1 MEIAKEELIRRI
13 ELARRAL
20 NESIDLNAEYE
31 EIYLN
36 SVNLDKLIEEYSRSD
51 TKETPGEFLPES
63 CF

>member
-1 MEIAKEELIRRI
+1 MEIAKERLIRRI

-36 SVNLDKLIEEYSRSD
+36 SVNLDKLIEEYIAC
-51 TKETPGEFLPES
+51 GY
-63 CF
+63 

>member
-36 SVNLDKLIEEYSRSD
+36 SVNLDKLIEEYIACGYWAGAPM
-51 TKETPGEFLPES
+51 ETRP
-63 CF
+63 